1 MARVALTPKED
12 DVFAAP
18 AIGTHRRVISV
29 VDRKVV
35 YCRGGNTLIS
45 CSLKRFRAWVNKYRA
60 ALIHERT
67 PTTTLEQ

>member
-1 MARVALTPKED
+1 MPRVALTPKED

-18 AIGTHRRVISV
+18 ALRTHRRVIRV
-29 VDRKVV
+29 IDRKVV

-60 ALIHERT
+60 VLIHER
-67 PTTTLEQ
+67 PLTTTLEQ